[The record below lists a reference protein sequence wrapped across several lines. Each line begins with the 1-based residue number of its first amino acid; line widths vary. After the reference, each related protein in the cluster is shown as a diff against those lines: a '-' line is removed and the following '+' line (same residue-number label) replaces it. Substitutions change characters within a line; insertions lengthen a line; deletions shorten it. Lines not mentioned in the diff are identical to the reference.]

1 MFTKGFNTK
10 DRRGIYERER
20 GFTLTEIAIVLG
32 IIGLILGAIWGAAS
46 AVYSNKKNSDAE
58 QGITASTQAVRSLFA
73 ASPNSTGATGAGAKI
88 TVPGMLPVGWTN
100 GSAYGNPWS
109 PAASGNTFS
118 YVLGDN
124 TANKTSQFAI
134 ELDGVSGPGCAALL
148 SYFSSNAASTAGGQ
162 ITGLVGSN
170 LTTAAPTAGTPK
182 AAATAPATFALASS
196 CVSTTPGTT
205 GTSGNNSVAIWFDMS
220 KM

>member
-1 MFTKGFNTK
+1 MTTEISTQQPVTAKRK
-10 DRRGIYERER
+10 R

-58 QGITASTQAVRSLFA
+58 QGITAATQSVRSLFA
-73 ASPNSTGATGAGAKI
+73 ASPNNTGAGSAGAII

-100 GSAYGNPWS
+100 GANYGNPWS
-109 PAASGNTFS
+109 PAQGTTWS

-124 TANKTSQFAI
+124 TAGNTSKFAI
-134 ELDGVSGPGCAALL
+134 EVDGVSGPGCSALL
-148 SYFSSNAASTAGGQ
+148 SYFGSNAASTAGGQ
-162 ITGLVGSN
+162 ITGLIGTVN
-170 LTTAAPTAGTPK
+170 TTGGPTAGTAK
-182 AAATAPATFALASS
+182 AASAAVATFAAAST
-196 CVSTTPGTT
+196 CLSTTPLTA
-205 GTSGNNSVAIWFDMS
+205 GTSGNNNVAIWFDMA